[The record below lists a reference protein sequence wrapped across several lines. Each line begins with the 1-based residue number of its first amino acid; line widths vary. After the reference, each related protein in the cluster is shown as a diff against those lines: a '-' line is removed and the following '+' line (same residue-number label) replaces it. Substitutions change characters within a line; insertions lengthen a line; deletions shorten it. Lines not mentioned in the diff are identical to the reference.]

1 MRRWTTVRALSS
13 KHGRRSPEYKLSPEA
28 KALLQESQE
37 ALEERLRSRKIPE
50 ADGLPPMIREL
61 LLRRQKPV
69 SGSHHSENPIILP
82 IQTPAET
89 EIQKPVVED
98 REEIIRKRMIDSKPI
113 TRMGRQLVRKHHAK
127 NPAIPPTRTP
137 AGTEIQKPI
146 TENQKEIIRKRMRN
160 SRPITKMGRQL
171 IRKHKSMDVKSKG
184 RALALENWRQSYLD
198 KPLARS
204 RLHSPLTDFQ
214 GTSEYVGDIFEEQE
228 NEGDANK
235 RSVAHSNSGFSSRSP
250 AAAPE
255 ATTLVC

>member
-98 REEIIRKRMIDSKPI
+98 REEIIRKRM
-113 TRMGRQLVRKHHAK
+113 
-127 NPAIPPTRTP
+127 
-137 AGTEIQKPI
+137 
-146 TENQKEIIRKRMRN
+146 RN

-235 RSVAHSNSGFSSRSP
+235 GSVAHSISGLSSRSP